1 MGGSREVMTFT
12 RSDVEKV
19 MELAQKAGDHELL
32 SRSLPKKP
40 LVAVK
45 RDLVLQF
52 VMKRLMRASGAVML
66 RQRSQK
72 LGISNPIQIST
83 VDK

>member
-1 MGGSREVMTFT
+1 MTFT

-32 SRSLPKKP
+32 SRFLPKKP

-45 RDLVLQF
+45 RDLV
-52 VMKRLMRASGAVML
+52 
-66 RQRSQK
+66 RSIRNEEVNEGLWRSYVEATKSK
-72 LGISNPIQIST
+72 LGN
-83 VDK
+83 K